1 MSDAWPWDSRPMV
14 ILGQNQ
20 TGKTVLARQIHDQT
34 HRVTVWLN
42 ASGQDRVESVPGK
55 TVQSVRGQRNSLES
69 ALRAGHSRMELVTTD
84 RETTIPKLKSWLFD
98 KSDKSGRDAPL
109 QVVLDESHEV
119 APNTQ
124 AKDEPS
130 RDAVRRLASAGAKRN
145 IKLVLLSQQPT
156 RLDKTTVRES
166 KIRVVYPMSAESQK
180 DFSDYGFDFDQV
192 LSNPDYCGVVHA
204 STGEVIEKR
213 VKASADYA

>member
-34 HRVTVWLN
+34 QRVTVWLN
-42 ASGQDRVESVPGK
+42 ASGQDRVESVPGE
-55 TVQSVRGQRNSLES
+55 TVQSVRGERNSLES
-69 ALRAGHSRMELVTTD
+69 ALRAGHSRMELVTND
-84 RETTIPKLKSWLFD
+84 RETTMPTLKSWLFD
-98 KSDKSGRDAPL
+98 KSEKSGRDAPL
-109 QVVLDESHEV
+109 QVVIDEGHLV

-124 AKDEPS
+124 SQDQPS
-130 RDAVRRLASAGAKRN
+130 RDAVRRIASAGAKRN

-156 RLDKTTVRES
+156 RLDKSTVRES
-166 KIRVVYPMSAESQK
+166 KIRVVYPMSSESQR
-180 DFSDYGFDFDQV
+180 DFAEYGFDFDRV
-192 LSNPDYCGVVHA
+192 LDNPDYCGVVHA
-204 STGEVIEKR
+204 STGEIIEGK